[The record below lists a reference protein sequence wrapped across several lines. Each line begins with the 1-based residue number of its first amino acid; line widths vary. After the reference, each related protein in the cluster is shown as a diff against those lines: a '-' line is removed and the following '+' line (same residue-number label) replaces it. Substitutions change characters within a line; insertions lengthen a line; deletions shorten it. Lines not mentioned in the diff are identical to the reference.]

1 MPGLSRGAARREGGV
16 APPGS
21 MGSPGVPPLRY
32 AALVL
37 PFIVGGVLALG
48 ALRLAFLLRY
58 LPEATWATE
67 PHGVWQA
74 LAVGLRFDLKVLALV
89 ALVWL
94 APCWGLERC
103 VGERWRG
110 AILGTALAFG
120 FALPL
125 LAQVAQ
131 HFYYAFYKTAF
142 TPVVFGLVE
151 DDTAGVLKVV
161 WQDYP
166 VLRGFLGLALATA
179 LLFWATRAA
188 ARWLSPR
195 LAAAGRPT
203 RWGVKLLIVAMLLLA
218 ARGSFGV
225 FPLRRGDAEIS
236 AQPVLNDSVRN
247 GVAALYDAW
256 VDRSE
261 QVTIARAD
269 ERLAHYG
276 FDSPMAA
283 ARVLGLEANDADE
296 VEAALYARTPVN
308 PMLRERPPHV
318 VVALMESWSGVLMQ
332 SSDPARRELLG
343 RFAPH
348 REHDLWFTHFYP
360 VQGGTHPTLEGL
372 LLNSPLTPLT
382 QGRYG
387 AQVFAT
393 SAAKPFREAGYRNV
407 FVYGGPGNWRSVQR
421 VFAGQGFDASYAQ
434 ADIQQR
440 YPEAGA
446 NTWGVYDEYLMR
458 FVGDLLDEAE
468 RAGQPLFVFFL
479 TTTHHPPHALPP
491 GATAPPQATSGFGA
505 LRPTPELT
513 EPLLQTLHYANDQFG
528 GLLDRIA
535 KAPYAG
541 RTIVAATGD
550 HNMKSIFDYEM
561 PGQLRELHAV
571 PLYLHVPATYAAGAQ
586 PDPERVGSHRDL
598 FPTLYRLA
606 LSEARYLRSGHS
618 MLHPVEA
625 DAAWG
630 LTMGQTLFAAEG
642 AASPLVG
649 TTRYFVPGLAGLVPT
664 ETPPAV
670 LQRKRRRA
678 AAITALEDWLIRR
691 EVLRDA
697 PALP

>member
-1 MPGLSRGAARREGGV
+1 MGRFPRGAAPRDSGA
-16 APPGS
+16 APRSLPS
-21 MGSPGVPPLRY
+21 APKAQPLRY

-37 PFIVGGVLALG
+37 PFMAGGVLALG
-48 ALRLAFLLRY
+48 ALRLAFLWRY
-58 LPEATWATE
+58 LPDAAWATE
-67 PHGVWQA
+67 PHGVWLA
-74 LAVGLRFDLKVLALV
+74 LQSGLRFDLKVLALV
-89 ALVWL
+89 ALAWL
-94 APCWGLERC
+94 APAFVVARC
-103 VGERWRG
+103 SGEPWRG
-110 AILGTALAFG
+110 RIMGTALGVAFV
-120 FALPL
+120 LLL
-125 LAQVAQ
+125 LAQAAQ
-131 HFYYAFYKTAF
+131 HYYYGFYKTAF

-166 VLRGFLGLALATA
+166 VLRGVLGLALATV
-179 LLFWATRAA
+179 LLVWATRAA
-188 ARWLSPR
+188 ERRLSPR
-195 LAAAGRPT
+195 LAAAPRPA
-203 RWGVKLLIVAMLLLA
+203 RWGVNLVIVSMLLLA
-218 ARGSFGV
+218 ARGSFGT

-247 GVAALYDAW
+247 GVDALYDAW

-261 QVTIARAD
+261 QVTVTRAN

-276 FDSPMAA
+276 FATPMEA
-283 ARVLGLEANDADE
+283 ARALGLEASNEDE

-308 PMLRERPPHV
+308 PLLREHPPHV
-318 VVALMESWSGVLMQ
+318 VMALMESWSGALME
-332 SSDPARRELLG
+332 STDPSRRELLG
-343 RFAPH
+343 RFAPY
-348 REHDLWFTHFYP
+348 RQRDLWFTNFYP

-382 QGRYG
+382 QGAYG
-387 AQVFAT
+387 GHSFAT
-393 SAAKPFREAGYRNV
+393 SAARPFHDAGYRTV
-407 FVYGGPGNWRSVQR
+407 FIYGGPGNWRSVQR
-421 VFAGQGFDASYAQ
+421 VFARQAFDASYAQ

-440 YPEAGA
+440 YPEARA

-458 FVGDLLDEAE
+458 FVGDLLDAAD

-491 GATAPPQATSGFGA
+491 GASAPPLATRGFGA

-550 HNMKSIFDYEM
+550 HNMKSVFDYPM
-561 PGQLRELHAV
+561 PAQLRELHAV
-571 PLYLHVPATYAAGAQ
+571 PLYLHVPAAYAAGTK
-586 PDPERVGSHRDL
+586 PDLARVASHRDI

-606 LSEARYLRSGHS
+606 LSDARHLRSGHS
-618 MLHPVEA
+618 VLHPVDA
-625 DAAWG
+625 DAGWG
-630 LTMGQTLFAAEG
+630 LTMGQTLFATEG

-649 TTRYFVPGLAGLVPT
+649 ATRYFVPGPSGFVPT
-664 ETPPAV
+664 GTPPVA

-678 AAITALEDWLIRR
+678 AALTALQDWLIRR

-697 PALP
+697 AALP